1 MAGVDTF
8 LKFNEGEN
16 FKLSEEGV
24 FGTCECGEHQ
34 LLCGS
39 QFFNPSVSF
48 GIPKI
53 GHEYA
58 WQPPPQGWVKLNV
71 DGSCLGNPGPA
82 SIGGLLRDTSS
93 NWLCGFGLNIGEM
106 SILNAEIIGISIGL
120 QLAWSMGFRRVI
132 AESDSLEAVRL
143 INEKDISAHPLG
155 HLIQDCRTLL
165 SLDWC
170 CSLSHVYRERNFSA
184 DSLAKQS
191 HGLKIQELT
200 IWDSPPWK
208 VLRFLNDDK
217 LGVGFRRH

>member
-8 LKFNEGEN
+8 LMFNEGEN

-24 FGTCECGEHQ
+24 FETCGCEEYQ

-39 QFFNPSVSF
+39 HFFNPSVSF
-48 GIPKI
+48 GIPK
-53 GHEYA
+53 
-58 WQPPPQGWVKLNV
+58 GWVKLNV

-82 SIGGLLRDTSS
+82 SIGGLLRDASA
-93 NWLCGFGLNIGEM
+93 NWLSGFGLNIGEM

-132 AESDSLEAVRL
+132 VESDSLQAVRL

-191 HGLKIQELT
+191 HGLEIQELT

-208 VLRFLNDDK
+208 VLPFLNNDK
-217 LGVGFRRH
+217 LGLGFRRH